1 LGPLKHPSKVVARL
15 AIDFPNV
22 TVGTFSLPYKT
33 RILDVENK
41 GMLDAVN
48 DFQPDVLFV
57 GMTAPKQEKMEL
69 SV

>member
-1 LGPLKHPSKVVARL
+1 
-15 AIDFPNV
+15 
-22 TVGTFSLPYKT
+22 
-33 RILDVENK
+33 
-41 GMLDAVN
+41 MLDAVN